1 MVLPVVCWFRCLL
14 CSSQGP
20 RRAGPRVSGSG
31 LSKPN
36 SVAPP
41 QPLERAVVDGAPGPV
56 DVSKAGLPRAERRAS
71 EDETTMRFWPVPP
84 VDTGAP

>member
-1 MVLPVVCWFRCLL
+1 MFVGFVACCAVLKVREELDPGSRDPV
-14 CSSQGP
+14 SQNPTARP
-20 RRAGPRVSGSG
+20 R
-31 LSKPN
+31 
-36 SVAPP
+36 P